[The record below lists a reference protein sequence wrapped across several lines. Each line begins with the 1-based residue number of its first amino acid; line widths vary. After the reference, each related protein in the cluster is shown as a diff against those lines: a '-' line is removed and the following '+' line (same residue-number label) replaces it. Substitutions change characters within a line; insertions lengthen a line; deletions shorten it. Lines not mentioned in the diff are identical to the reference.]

1 MKAKR
6 SVANR
11 NVPFFKPSI
20 GKDEEQAVL
29 DVLRSGWL
37 TTGMRVCE
45 FEKDFASYTK
55 SGYAVALSSCTAALH
70 LALEVLGLNEDD
82 EVITTPFTFSS
93 TASEI
98 LHTGAK
104 IKFADVDCSTGNI
117 DPAKIRDAI
126 TDRTKVIL
134 PVHFAGHPCDMDSIM
149 ELALEYNLRVIED
162 AAHALEA
169 EYGDYK
175 VGSIGDFTCFSFY
188 ATKNVTTGE
197 GGMITCDNEI
207 MAEKMR
213 LLSLHGMTKDA
224 WKRYMPDSQKSA
236 ENKYYQIVSRG
247 YKYNMTDIQA
257 ALGITQ
263 LRKVEKM
270 WERRNNLVSLYRTC
284 LADIPEIELMG
295 IENDIKH
302 ANHLMLIRVVPDEL
316 DISRDEFVTELRE
329 RGIGTSIHFVSLH
342 MHPYYKDIF
351 GFEDNDFPNAAYLS
365 NNIITLPL
373 YPDLPEDDVLY
384 VTDCIKEIV
393 EKYKSKK
400 LISVTS

>member
-6 SVANR
+6 SLAKR

-20 GKDEEQAVL
+20 GKDEEQAVI

-37 TTGMRVCE
+37 TTGMRVCD
-45 FEKDFASYTK
+45 FEKDFANYTK

-70 LALEVLGLNEDD
+70 LSLEVLGLTPDD

-98 LHTGAK
+98 FHSGAK
-104 IKFADVDCSTGNI
+104 LRFVDVNPLTGNI
-117 DPAKIRDAI
+117 DPFKIRDAI
-126 TDRTKVIL
+126 SEHTKVIL
-134 PVHFAGHPCDMDSIM
+134 PVHFAGHPCEMDSIM
-149 ELALEYNLRVIED
+149 ELALEYDLRIIED

-169 EYGDYK
+169 EYGENK
-175 VGSIGDFTCFSFY
+175 IGSIGDFTCFSFY
-188 ATKNVTTGE
+188 ATKNITTAE
-197 GGMITCDNEI
+197 GGMVTCDNEI

-224 WKRYMPDSQKSA
+224 WKRYMPDSDNAKQ
-236 ENKYYQIVSRG
+236 NKYYEIIARG

-257 ALGITQ
+257 ALGIAQ

-270 WERRNNLVSLYRTC
+270 WERRNNLVSLYNT
-284 LADIPEIELMG
+284 LLSDVPEIELMG
-295 IENDIKH
+295 IENNIKH
-302 ANHLMLIRVVPDEL
+302 AHHLMLIKLVPGEL
-316 DISRDEFVTELRE
+316 EISRDEFVNELKN

-342 MHPYYKDIF
+342 MHPYYKDKF

-365 NNIITLPL
+365 KNIITLPL
-373 YPDLPEDDVLY
+373 YPDLPEEDVCY
-384 VTDCIKEIV
+384 ITDCFKEII

-400 LISVTS
+400 LISVTT